1 MRRRYR
7 IKPAG
12 KRGSTV
18 VPPKPRVVS
27 TRVEVDLA
35 ELHITPALLEPS
47 AYCRAVALNNAG
59 LFQAYMSVGF
69 YRTEA
74 FQLLQQQLD
83 AVMHQGHR

>member
-7 IKPAG
+7 IKSVP
-12 KRGSTV
+12 TV
-18 VPPKPRVVS
+18 VPPKPRIVS

-35 ELHITPALLEPS
+35 ELHITPAPLEPS
-47 AYCRAVALNNAG
+47 AYCRAVASNNAG

-83 AVMHQGHR
+83 IASHAGHR